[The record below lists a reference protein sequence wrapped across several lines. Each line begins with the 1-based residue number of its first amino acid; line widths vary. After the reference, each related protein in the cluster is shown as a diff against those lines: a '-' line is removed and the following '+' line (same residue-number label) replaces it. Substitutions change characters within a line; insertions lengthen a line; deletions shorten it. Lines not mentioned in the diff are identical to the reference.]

1 MAGTCSN
8 FRRQGYDSGLDI
20 SNYFPLHT
28 HTKSTRRFSR
38 GQGKSQMLLS
48 ALYLFKISKPG
59 KLLWFGFFCGLVFLF
74 FFFNSYLGA
83 LITQRTVE
91 KGKNDLENPLVVIE
105 LIAMFI
111 TQPFSKKSENPL
123 TFCFVL
129 EAIRKIPPSDISK

>member
-8 FRRQGYDSGLDI
+8 FRRQECDSGLDI

-28 HTKSTRRFSR
+28 HTKSTRNRFSR

-59 KLLWFGFFCGLVFLF
+59 KLLWFGVSLGFGFS

-91 KGKNDLENPLVVIE
+91 KGKNDLENPLVVIQ